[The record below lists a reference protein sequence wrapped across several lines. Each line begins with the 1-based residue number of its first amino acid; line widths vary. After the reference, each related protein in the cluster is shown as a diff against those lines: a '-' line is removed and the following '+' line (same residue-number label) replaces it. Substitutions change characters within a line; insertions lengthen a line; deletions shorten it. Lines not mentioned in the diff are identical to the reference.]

1 MFLGHYAVAL
11 GAKKAAPAT
20 SLGTFILAAQLVD
33 LLWPVF
39 LLLGWERVRIDPGN
53 TAVTPLDFVSYPWTH
68 SLVAMAGWG
77 LALGVAYWLVRRYP
91 RGAVVVAMLVVSH
104 WILDA
109 LVHGPDLPITP
120 GGETRVGLGL
130 WDSLPATLALELGLF
145 AAGAWIYSRVTEPVD
160 RVGTWSFR
168 ALIAVLALIYA
179 GNLFGGAPPGET
191 EVAVVTLGL
200 WLFVPWGYWID
211 RHRRVRSAPRPAGG
225 GVSPRRNPPRRA
237 GV

>member
-11 GAKKAAPAT
+11 GAKKAAPGT

-39 LLLGWERVRIDPGN
+39 LLLGWERVRVDPGN

-68 SLVAMAGWG
+68 SLVATAAWG
-77 LALGVAYWLVRRYP
+77 IALGLAYWLVRRYP
-91 RGAVVVAMLVVSH
+91 RGAVVVGLLVISH
-104 WILDA
+104 WVLDA
-109 LVHGPDLPITP
+109 LVHAPDLPVTP

-130 WDSLPATLALELGLF
+130 WDSLPATLVLELGLF
-145 AAGAWIYSRVTEPVD
+145 AAGAWIYSRATEAVD
-160 RVGTWSFR
+160 RTGAWSFR

-211 RHRRVRSAPRPAGG
+211 RHRRARVTA
-225 GVSPRRNPPRRA
+225 
-237 GV
+237 